1 MHYEEIKE
9 KILREGKEMI
19 SFGEYIVILIVAVT
33 VAGIDTIKFKFKE
46 KKQA

>member
-1 MHYEEIKE
+1 
-9 KILREGKEMI
+9 MI

-33 VAGIDTIKFKFKE
+33 VAGIGTIKIQFKE